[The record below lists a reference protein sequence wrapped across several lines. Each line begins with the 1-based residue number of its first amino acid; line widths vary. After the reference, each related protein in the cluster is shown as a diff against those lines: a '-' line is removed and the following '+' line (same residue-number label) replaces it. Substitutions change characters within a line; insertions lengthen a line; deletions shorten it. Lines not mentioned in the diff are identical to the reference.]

1 MSLKLYPYQEL
12 GVKFMRENKKVI
24 LADEMGLGKTA
35 QAIMASEPPVL
46 VIASKGMK
54 YWWKQEIERWYDEG
68 STWIPE
74 CDEDVEL
81 SVTSSFT
88 IVHWEVLRLW
98 PNLRKVKWGT
108 VIPDEA
114 HKAKNRKAQR
124 TKALW
129 AICRNA
135 ERVLLL
141 TGTPIVNQPADI
153 WSLLKCLYPKEY
165 TSYWRF
171 FNEYVLASQ
180 NPWGGFDIIGVKNR
194 EGLLEEISDKVL
206 RRTKKSVLPDL
217 PPKVYTVIPIELY
230 PDQVK
235 AYNEMRDYMLTI
247 IEDNTPVM
255 APTVLAQI
263 TRLRQ
268 ITVGHGAFTEPS
280 EWPRASAAKLDVL
293 VDYLDDRDGKT
304 FVVTQFVWAATEAA
318 RRLNS
323 RKISAEVLTGATPVE
338 ERVELI
344 ERFQEQDDPKVLCAT
359 IQTGGEG
366 WTLTTADM
374 IVFLDRPWSPQVVSQ
389 AEDRLHRIGQR
400 LPVQIVSLI
409 AENTIEDR
417 VEEALAHKQ
426 DIFNGVFGRL
436 KELL

>member
-1 MSLKLYPYQEL
+1 
-12 GVKFMRENKKVI
+12 MRENKKVI

-35 QAIMASEPPVL
+35 QAIKASETPTL
-46 VIASKGMK
+46 VIASKGLK
-54 YWWKQEIERWYDEG
+54 YWWLQEIERWYG
-68 STWIPE
+68 SNSAWVPQTNEEVINTGGIP
-74 CDEDVEL
+74 L
-81 SVTSSFT
+81 GIPFT

-98 PNLRKVKWGT
+98 PNLKKIKWAT
-108 VIPDEA
+108 IIADEA

-129 AICRNA
+129 TICRNA

-194 EGLLEEISDKVL
+194 DALLEEISDKVL
-206 RRTKKSVLPDL
+206 RRTKKTVLPDL
-217 PPKVYTVIPIELY
+217 PPKVYTTIPIQLY
-230 PDQVK
+230 PEQVK
-235 AYNEMRDYMLTI
+235 AYNEMRDYMLATI
-247 IEDNTPVM
+247 DDDTSVL

-268 ITVGHGAFTEPS
+268 ITVGFGAFKEPK
-280 EWPRASAAKLDVL
+280 EWPNASAAKLDVL
-293 VDYLDDRDGKT
+293 TDYLEDRDSKT
-304 FVVTQFVWAATEAA
+304 VVVTQFVWAAHEAA

-323 RKISAEVLTGATPVE
+323 HKINSEVLTGATPAE

-344 ERFQEQDDPKVLCAT
+344 ERFQKQDDPKVLCAT

-366 WTLTTADM
+366 WTLTAADM

-389 AEDRLHRIGQR
+389 AEDRLHRIGQENS
-400 LPVQIVSLI
+400 VQVVTLL
-409 AENTIEDR
+409 AEGTIEER

-426 DIFNGVFGRL
+426 DVFNSVFGKL